1 MNWSVTAQGSNW
13 AEPAESPQNGVEVS
27 QLRVLAAE
35 DNELNRVVLTAVLG
49 AVGITPVMVPDGR
62 EAVEA
67 WSHGDF
73 DLILMD
79 IQMPNLDGVAA
90 TLEIRGLEAAR
101 EGRRTPIVALTAN
114 AMGHEVAQY
123 RAAGMDGVVVKPIA
137 VDKLYAVLSEA
148 ATRRTDTA
156 RAA

>member
-1 MNWSVTAQGSNW
+1 MDWSVTALGRSS
-13 AEPAESPQNGVEVS
+13 AEPAESPRNGVEVS

-49 AVGITPVMVPDGR
+49 AVGIAPVIVPDGR
-62 EAVEA
+62 EAVAA
-67 WSHGDF
+67 WSQGDF

-90 TLEIRGLEAAR
+90 TLEIRAREAAQD
-101 EGRRTPIVALTAN
+101 GRRTPIVALTAN
-114 AMGHEVAQY
+114 AMGHEVAGY
-123 RAAGMDGVVVKPIA
+123 RAAGMDGLVVKPIA
-137 VDKLYAVLSEA
+137 VEKLYAVLAEV
-148 ATRRTDTA
+148 ATQRTETA